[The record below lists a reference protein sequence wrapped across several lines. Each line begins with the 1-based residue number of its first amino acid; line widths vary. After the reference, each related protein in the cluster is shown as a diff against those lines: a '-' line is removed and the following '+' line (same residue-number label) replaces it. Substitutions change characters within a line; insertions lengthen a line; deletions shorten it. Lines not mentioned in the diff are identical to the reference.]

1 MRSHDGW
8 QCGPVRSGTYLT
20 PRQLELL
27 YLRKFGHNNRVIAA
41 KLGISERT
49 VEVYFGGIA
58 DRIGLSKGRLLLW
71 LTRGGEMKVDEA
83 EAEARFARQCERKSA

>member
-1 MRSHDGW
+1 
-8 QCGPVRSGTYLT
+8 
-20 PRQLELL
+20 
-27 YLRKFGHNNRVIAA
+27 
-41 KLGISERT
+41 LGISERT